1 LVYGGIGETERER
14 LVLVLSCLFL
24 CAGKVVVMGEIGKE
38 WESAGIVVGP
48 VRSDAFVHTHT
59 HTQKCLGKIHARD
72 VMIWAPTTR
81 HVLVSLI
88 RLWFDCTTKEI
99 ELEY

>member
-1 LVYGGIGETERER
+1 VVYGGIGETEERERER

-38 WESAGIVVGP
+38 WESAGFVVGP
-48 VRSDAFVHTHT
+48 VCFILMLSSTHT

-72 VMIWAPTTR
+72 VMI
-81 HVLVSLI
+81 
-88 RLWFDCTTKEI
+88 
-99 ELEY
+99 